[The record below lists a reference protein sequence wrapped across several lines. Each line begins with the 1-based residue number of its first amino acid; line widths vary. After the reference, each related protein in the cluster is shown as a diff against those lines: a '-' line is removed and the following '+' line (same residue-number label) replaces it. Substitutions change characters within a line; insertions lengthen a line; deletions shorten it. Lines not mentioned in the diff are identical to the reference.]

1 MSEFGGN
8 GVPPIPASYYENFL
22 ESLAQIVSK
31 LLTDRETEAVLASI
45 RSFQEKLR
53 RLSNIAVEISN
64 ASNWRLQLLKK
75 NSLVYAVMSG
85 KLAHKTVQEDLL
97 RPSVLPLL
105 PAILKQMAGRK
116 SQDSESDRL
125 NAFVA
130 GCVAGSALIFDS
142 DKRRRQSVMLYL
154 FTRAL
159 QFNGAWLMKK
169 WSHER
174 NLRHPGKVKWDD
186 HLAKF
191 AQSSSGVAVMMIA
204 NAQLIY
210 AFLFNHDTLPHS
222 YFSFLLT
229 HGGFKK
235 NFGRMAAPVAEAV
248 GLTVHQI
255 AEDQSPITIPYDMDT
270 REFYLQNVS
279 PNIGNLIRPRLHHKY
294 ILCAIQHPLH
304 DACVG
309 DKMSLF
315 GDELLRSAK
324 LYIPLNII
332 MLIVF
337 RSKQLMLE

>member
-1 MSEFGGN
+1 
-8 GVPPIPASYYENFL
+8 
-22 ESLAQIVSK
+22 
-31 LLTDRETEAVLASI
+31 
-45 RSFQEKLR
+45 
-53 RLSNIAVEISN
+53 
-64 ASNWRLQLLKK
+64 
-75 NSLVYAVMSG
+75 
-85 KLAHKTVQEDLL
+85 
-97 RPSVLPLL
+97 
-105 PAILKQMAGRK
+105 MAGRDTIGFALFLSSFISSYKGILCGMRHFRK

-191 AQSSSGVAVMMIA
+191 AQSYSGVAVMMIA

-279 PNIGNLIRPRLHHKY
+279 PNIGSLIRPRLHHKY

-324 LYIPLNII
+324 LYIPLNIVS
-332 MLIVF
+332 LYC
-337 RSKQLMLE
+337 Q